1 MIYFLKKLTI
11 KNAGFEIQDRGDCQL
26 LSELII
32 EKTDESISYNTLRR
46 FFGLDNFVKPS
57 KSTLDTLARFNGY
70 KNYVHYLSINP
81 SEAYWSNKENLF
93 QLINEKPE
101 EISKFINQTDLK
113 NEHALDFMVS
123 LCRELIYLEKTAV
136 LEEVLNSDFFNS
148 RSFTYSE
155 ILHFGNSVGILIK
168 TKPEI
173 GKRLLLNSNFLK
185 FVYCIYVDYS
195 YLNGYYGEWSEFVSK
210 NNSDIQLQCFVQAIL
225 QLKNYLN
232 RKPVSFSNFIAIDTT
247 KFHPILRGRIDSIKI
262 LSGVTVSNDYYS
274 DFETVKLHGENDIL
288 WDYFYE
294 PIMVAILS
302 GNFLLMEAIIHILSN
317 KKINTEYYQENNQK
331 IYKLMC
337 LIYKN
342 RTQGALNKTMAF
354 ENTIHESAF
363 KYSYQAALSLFVS
376 VLNFQIDKTN
386 DAKHAQKFHEIS
398 KKLNYPLFTRDYLVN
413 YFIQR

>member
-1 MIYFLKKLTI
+1 MIYFLKKLTV

-46 FFGLDNFVKPS
+46 FFGLDYFVKTS

-70 KNYVHYLSINP
+70 KNYVHYLAINP

-93 QLINEKPE
+93 QLINEEPE

-136 LEEVLNSDFFNS
+136 LDEVLKTDFFNS

-155 ILHFGNSVGILIK
+155 MLHFGNSIGILIK

-173 GKRLLLNSNFLK
+173 GKKLLLNSNFLK

-195 YLNGYYGEWSEFVSK
+195 NLNGYYGDWSEFVSK
-210 NNSDIQLQCFVQAIL
+210 NNSDIQLKCFAQAIL

-232 RKPVSFSNFIAIDTT
+232 CKPVSFSNFVAIDTT
-247 KFHPILRGRIDSIKI
+247 KFHPILRGRIYSIKI
-262 LSGVTVSNDYYS
+262 LSGVSTSNDYYS
-274 DFETVKLHGENDIL
+274 DFETVKLHGKNDIL

-317 KKINTEYYQENNQK
+317 KKINTEYYQEHNQK

-337 LIYKN
+337 LIFAN
-342 RTQGALNKTMAF
+342 RIDSTIKKVGTF
-354 ENTIHESAF
+354 ENTMHESEFKF
-363 KYSYQAALSLFVS
+363 KYSYQESIALFVS
-376 VLNFQIDKTN
+376 VLNFHTDKIN
-386 DAKHAQKFHEIS
+386 GAKHTQMFQRIS
-398 KKLNYPLFTRDYLVN
+398 KKLNYPLFSDSYLDN
-413 YFIQR
+413 YVV

>member
-1 MIYFLKKLTI
+1 MLYFLKILTV
-11 KNAGFEIQDRGDCQL
+11 KNAGFEIHDRGDCQL
-26 LSELII
+26 LSELIL

-46 FFGLDNFVKPS
+46 FFGLDNFVKTS

-70 KNYVHYLSINP
+70 KNYVHYLAINP
-81 SEAYWSNKENLF
+81 SEAYWTNKENLY
-93 QLINEKPE
+93 QLINEEPE

-136 LEEVLNSDFFNS
+136 LEEVLETDFFNS

-155 ILHFGNSVGILIK
+155 MLHFGNSVGILIK

-173 GKRLLLNSNFLK
+173 GKKLLLNSNFLK

-195 YLNGYYGEWSEFVSK
+195 SLNGYYGDWSEFVIK
-210 NNSDIQLQCFVQAIL
+210 NTSDIQLKCFAQAIL

-232 RKPVSFSNFIAIDTT
+232 CKPVSFSNFIAIDTT

-262 LSGVTVSNDYYS
+262 LSGVTASTNYYS
-274 DFETVKLHGENDIL
+274 ELETVKMHGKNDIL

-294 PIMVAILS
+294 PIMVALLS
-302 GNFLLMEAIIHILSN
+302 RNFLLMEAIIHILSN

-337 LIYKN
+337 LIFAN
-342 RTQGALNKTMAF
+342 RIDGNIKKVGTF
-354 ENTIHESAF
+354 ENTMHESEF
-363 KYSYQAALSLFVS
+363 KYSYQKAIALFVS
-376 VLNFQIDKTN
+376 VLNFHTDKIDG
-386 DAKHAQKFHEIS
+386 AKHAQKFQQIS
-398 KKLNYPLFTRDYLVN
+398 KKLKYPLFSDKYLDN
-413 YFIQR
+413 YFA

>member
-70 KNYVHYLSINP
+70 KNFVHYLAINP
-81 SEAYWSNKENLF
+81 YEAYWKNKEILF
-93 QLINEKPE
+93 QLINEEPE

-123 LCRELIYLEKTAV
+123 LCRELIYLEKTDV
-136 LEEVLNSDFFNS
+136 LEAVMNSDFFNN
-148 RSFTYSE
+148 RAFTYSE
-155 ILHFGNSVGILIK
+155 ILHFGNSVGLLIK
-168 TKPEI
+168 MKPEI
-173 GKRLLLNSNFLK
+173 GKKLLLNSNFLK

-195 YLNGYYGEWSEFVSK
+195 NLNGYYGEWSEFVSK
-210 NNSDIQLQCFVQAIL
+210 NTSDIQLKCFAQAIL

-232 RKPVSFSNFIAIDTT
+232 RKPVSFSSFEAIDTA
-247 KFHPILRGRIDSIKI
+247 KFHPILRGRIYSIKI
-262 LSGVTVSNDYYS
+262 LSGVTISNDYYS
-274 DFETVKLHGENDIL
+274 DFETVKLHGKNDIL

-294 PIMVAILS
+294 PIMAAILS

-337 LIYKN
+337 LIYTN
-342 RTQGALNKTMAF
+342 RIDGTIKKVRNF
-354 ENTIHESAF
+354 ENSMRESEF
-363 KYSYQAALSLFVS
+363 KYSYQEALALFVS
-376 VLNFQIDKTN
+376 VLNFHTDKIN
-386 DAKHAQKFHEIS
+386 DTKHSQKFQQIA
-398 KKLNYPLFTRDYLVN
+398 KKLNYPLFSNNYLVN
-413 YFIQR
+413 YFA

>member
-70 KNYVHYLSINP
+70 KNYVHYLAINP

-93 QLINEKPE
+93 KLINEEPK

-136 LEEVLNSDFFNS
+136 LEEVLNTDFFNS

-155 ILHFGNSVGILIK
+155 MLHFGNSVGILIK

-173 GKRLLLNSNFLK
+173 GKKLLLNSNFLK
-185 FVYCIYVDYS
+185 FVFCIYVDYS
-195 YLNGYYGEWSEFVSK
+195 NLNGYYGERSEFVSK

-413 YFIQR
+413 YFIQC